1 MKGFTVLLY
10 HRIHPEFGVKPEVFE
25 KQIKFLRRY
34 FQILKIEELKGSV
47 RFPSVLITFDDGFS
61 DVFFYAY
68 PVLRKYNVPAVLFVS
83 PQRVLDSEE
92 VRSNSMVSEVS
103 TFEAFKRSFLD
114 GDNSAFLSWGEL
126 RAMSDLVDVHSH
138 ALSHRA
144 AVGRG
149 KPFKSRSDWRV
160 YSLSEEERK
169 KVKEGTELTSILVA
183 DYKEAEKELRKSK
196 RIVEEKLNKEVD
208 AIAWP
213 WGIYDEKVVDVA
225 KNVGYR
231 FCFTTE
237 RGWNR
242 DDFCRIKR
250 LAVSEKKSMFWFKT
264 RTLLYAF

>member
-10 HRIHPEFGVKPEVFE
+10 HRVHPKFGVKPEIFE
-25 KQIKFLRRY
+25 EQIKFLRRY
-34 FQILKIEELKGSV
+34 FHILKIEELKGSV
-47 RFPSVLITFDDGFS
+47 HFPSVLITFDDGFS

-68 PVLRKYNVPAVLFVS
+68 PVLKKYNVPAVLFVS

-92 VRSNSMVSEVS
+92 VRNNPEISEVL

-114 GDNSAFLSWGEL
+114 DDNSAFLSWGEL
-126 RAMSDLVDVHSH
+126 RTMSDLVDVQSH
-138 ALSHRA
+138 ALSHKA

-160 YSLSEEERK
+160 YSLSEGERK

-183 DYKEAEKELRKSK
+183 DYEEAERELRESK
-196 RIVEEKLNKEVD
+196 RILEEKLNKEID

-213 WGIYDEKVVDVA
+213 WGIYDENVVDIA
-225 KNVGYR
+225 KNIGYK

-242 DDFCRIKR
+242 DNFCCVKR
-250 LAVSEKKSMFWFKT
+250 LVVSEKKSMFWFKT
-264 RTLLYAF
+264 KTLFYAF